1 MNTPPTP
8 TISICPL
15 SSGSSG
21 NSILIRSDSCAVLVD
36 CGMTGKAAENELAQA
51 GISPEKIDAIIV
63 THEHIDHISGV
74 GIMCRRYK
82 IPVYATLGTWKAM
95 INSIGK
101 IDTSLIRYI
110 AAEVPFEICGTKF
123 HPFSTSHDA
132 AESIGL
138 IFSKNGKYGAVATDL
153 GTVTKH
159 IFDLL
164 SPCSIAVL
172 EANHDEVMLKNG
184 SYPMHLKER
193 ILSDHGHLSNKL
205 CGALCAKL
213 VREGKLRQIM
223 LGHLSTD
230 NNTPRRAYETVAN
243 SIEATGFK
251 VGEEVFLYIAQRY
264 CMSEELID

>member
-1 MNTPPTP
+1 MAS
-8 TISICPL
+8 ISICPL

-21 NSILIRSDSCAVLVD
+21 NSILLRSENCAVLLD
-36 CGMTGKAAENELAQA
+36 CGITGKAAENELARA
-51 GISPEKIDAIIV
+51 GISPENIDAIIV

-74 GIMCRRYK
+74 GVMCRRYR
-82 IPVYATLGTWKAM
+82 IPVYATLGTWKSM

-101 IDTSLIRYI
+101 IDPLLIRYI
-110 AAEVPFEICGTKF
+110 AAEVPFEICGTRF

-138 IFSKNGKYGAVATDL
+138 IFSNGEKYGAVATDL
-153 GTVTKH
+153 GTVTRH

-164 SPCSIAVL
+164 SPCSIAML
-172 EANHDEVMLKNG
+172 EANQDEAMLISG
-184 SYPMHLKER
+184 PYPKHLKER
-193 ILSDHGHLSNKL
+193 ILSDCGHLSNKL

-223 LGHLSTD
+223 LGHLSSD
-230 NNTPRRAYETVAN
+230 NNTPRKAFETVAN
-243 SIEATGFK
+243 SIEAAGYK
-251 VGEEVFLYIAQRY
+251 VGEDVAVHIAQRY